1 MCIVYLIIWKLIK
14 MKCVLCEKK
23 KLISI
28 INIYRWIFKKLILKN
43 MNIKKKM
50 KFIGGLN
57 LNLLFFKYFDNNF
70 FDIKICSF

>member
-1 MCIVYLIIWKLIK
+1 MKINKNEMCVMW
-14 MKCVLCEKK
+14 KK

-43 MNIKKKM
+43 MNIKKKI

>member
-43 MNIKKKM
+43 MNIKKK
-50 KFIGGLN
+50 LS
-57 LNLLFFKYFDNNF
+57 LLEV
-70 FDIKICSF
+70 